1 MKKYFLHNG
10 TESSGPF
17 DLEELKAKRITK
29 NAPVW
34 FEGMENW
41 KTAGEIPELKTIFV
55 LVPPP
60 FPDVLAVSQKPK
72 SEKKEKDEA
81 RTILGLSK
89 KTFFIVLGSLI
100 ILIGITVLNTLE
112 DDRSRE
118 LELRNHKT
126 EVENHQFELQLIVFF
141 FSLDFDIFL
150 S

>member
-29 NAPVW
+29 TSPVW

-72 SEKKEKDEA
+72 SEKNSA
-81 RTILGLSK
+81 LSFLVIQSFLVQRSNPASIVSVNILSMLSY
-89 KTFFIVLGSLI
+89 
-100 ILIGITVLNTLE
+100 
-112 DDRSRE
+112 DYR
-118 LELRNHKT
+118 
-126 EVENHQFELQLIVFF
+126 
-141 FSLDFDIFL
+141 
-150 S
+150 